1 MLKVIGIHPDPDGQL
16 TLECTVPEWRNFQ
29 PVVLNAPA
37 GYARALAA
45 CQGFDMNETLT
56 RFVRSKAP
64 AGSDLPILMTP
75 AHCGEDL
82 LSAVE
87 RLRPQI
93 EKSLLVVGGVLLRGF
108 SVPAVEI
115 FQQFASSFGHPLLK
129 YEFASTPR
137 SAIST
142 STGAGVYTSTEYPA
156 HQSIPLHNEQA
167 YTREWPMK
175 IWFHCVT
182 ASPEGGETPIADSR
196 AVYRRM
202 PEYIRKRF
210 EPGILYVR
218 NFGQM
223 DVPWQ
228 KVFNTER
235 RTDVQAFCERVGISW
250 EWKDDDGLRTRQL
263 CQAIETHPVTG
274 EPVWF
279 NQAHLFHISAREA
292 EEREVLEEIYGIE
305 NIPRNT
311 FFANGAT
318 IGDEILAE
326 VRSVLEAETV
336 VFSWREGDVLMLDN
350 MLVAHAR
357 SPFKGSR
364 KVIVAMAEPHG
375 SLVSFLSKTEAFL

>member
-1 MLKVIGIHPDPDGQL
+1 
-16 TLECTVPEWRNFQ
+16 
-29 PVVLNAPA
+29 
-37 GYARALAA
+37 
-45 CQGFDMNETLT
+45 MNETLT

-64 AGSDLPILMTP
+64 AGSDLPVLMTP
-75 AHCGEDL
+75 ANAGEDL
-82 LSAVE
+82 LCAVE
-87 RLRPQI
+87 RLRPQV
-93 EKSLLVVGGVLLRGF
+93 EESLLVTGGVLMRGF
-108 SVPAVEI
+108 SVPAVET
-115 FQQFASSFGHPLLK
+115 FQQFASAFGHPLLK

-137 SAIST
+137 SAVSA

-202 PEYIRKRF
+202 PENIRKLF

-218 NFGQM
+218 NFGEM

-228 KVFNTER
+228 KVFNTGR
-235 RTDVQAFCERVGISW
+235 RAEVEAFCERSGITW
-250 EWKDDDGLRTRQL
+250 EWKDDDGLRTKQL

-274 EPVWF
+274 EHVWF

-292 EEREVLEEIYGIE
+292 EEREVLEEIYGID
-305 NIPRNT
+305 NVPRNT
-311 FFANGAT
+311 FFADGST
-318 IGDEILAE
+318 ISDEIFAE
-326 VRSVLEAETV
+326 VRGVLDAETV
-336 VFSWREGDVLMLDN
+336 AFPWEEGDVLMLDN

-357 SPFKGSR
+357 SPFKGPR

-375 SLVSFLSKTEAFL
+375 NLGRF